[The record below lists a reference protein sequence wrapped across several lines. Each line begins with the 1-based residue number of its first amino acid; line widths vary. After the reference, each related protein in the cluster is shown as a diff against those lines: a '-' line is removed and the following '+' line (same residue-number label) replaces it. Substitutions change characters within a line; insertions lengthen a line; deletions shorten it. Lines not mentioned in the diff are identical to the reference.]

1 MKPAPLSRSS
11 TDQLGAFARRNA
23 STSSSVLFVL
33 VVLCCACLAQNWQA
47 SVYVL
52 SFWHYYM
59 YALAYVFG
67 AVPLDIFK
75 RDAIAMKAVSL
86 AALSSIYLVT
96 TPDLASLGFVAF
108 GFLLNIS
115 AANVLGS
122 DRTYYGYELIDL
134 PPLKVTTFPYS
145 VTAHPMLIGNIA
157 AFGGT
162 MINAEFREQWWPLA
176 YTHVALNIGLLI
188 METAVASARHNASR
202 IPPSRSDGN
211 EQHARIMI
219 ICFMGVA
226 GAALGAAI
234 AGTTANTG
242 TGTIDILLGAS
253 LGASCFVYASILYSQ
268 YSVRSLGP
276 SERSDNIVRSVP

>member
-1 MKPAPLSRSS
+1 
-11 TDQLGAFARRNA
+11 
-23 STSSSVLFVL
+23 
-33 VVLCCACLAQNWQA
+33 
-47 SVYVL
+47 
-52 SFWHYYM
+52 M

-86 AALSSIYLVT
+86 AALSSIYLAT
-96 TPDLASLGFVAF
+96 TPDLASLGFIAF

-145 VTAHPMLIGNIA
+145 VTPHPMLIGNIA

-176 YTHVALNIGLLI
+176 CTHVALNIGLLI
-188 METAVASARHNASR
+188 MEPAVASTRHNASR
-202 IPPSRSDGN
+202 NPPSRSDGN

-234 AGTTANTG
+234 AGITANTG
-242 TGTIDILLGAS
+242 TGAIDILLGAS
-253 LGASCFVYASILYSQ
+253 LGAICFVYACILYSQ

-276 SERSDNIVRSVP
+276 SERGDIIVRSVP